1 MGNNTDANRSEITT
15 LPERVDGDA
24 MPHKFDIDVE
34 MKPDLGENI
43 GLNPLH
49 LKLIYRMETRDYFVY
64 YACLYLCFELY

>member
-24 MPHKFDIDVE
+24 MPHKFDVDVE
-34 MKPDLGENI
+34 MKPNLGENI

-49 LKLIYRMETRDYFVY
+49 LKLIYRMENERLLCLLCVFVS
-64 YACLYLCFELY
+64 LF